1 MAGQTKNFDLECQKN
16 VKSAIADVEA
26 DVVTPSYLGS

>member
-1 MAGQTKNFDLECQKN
+1 MADKGGYRAKAIVL

-26 DVVTPSYLGS
+26 GIKWAKTH